1 MSDLPEPRSHTSL
14 PPPVSPRMLPDGE
27 ARRRIREDLDI
38 TFVVEAA
45 AGTGKTTELTSRIV
59 ALLASG
65 RAKLDEIVAVT
76 FTEKAAGE
84 MKLRLRSGIERAR
97 TAEDATPA
105 VQANLDR
112 SLAMLE
118 AARIG
123 TIHSLCSDLLHEHP
137 LEAEVDPLFEVGAE
151 DEAERLFDQ
160 AFDRWFAESLRDPP
174 EGVRRMLRRRP
185 RGRDRA
191 TPREVLRDAAYR
203 LADRRDFDGAWR
215 RDPWDRTEALGTAL
229 LALRAAASVGG
240 PKAAQERDFVGRNL
254 QKIARYLEELD
265 RREAVRGRDEDGL
278 EAELREVQR
287 WSEWRWRGGGYQ
299 CLVPRNEAIEL
310 RDNAKR
316 TVDAFLD
323 AANADL
329 AACLFHELRPLLDE
343 YERLKKRAGRLDFL
357 DLLLSTRKL
366 LRENVRVREQL
377 SRRFSHIFVD
387 EFQDTDPLQAEILL
401 LLAADDPSVSRRED
415 VRPRPGK
422 LFVVGDPKQSI
433 YRFRRADVAFYSDV
447 KRQLLQAGAELLYL
461 STSFRS
467 APSIQ
472 RAVNAAFAPLMRG
485 DTHSQARYVPL
496 QPFRADPHERPTL
509 IALPVPR
516 PYSDFGKITGFKIEE
531 SAPEAVAA
539 IVEHL
544 IDPRSGWTVSER
556 ERPDEA
562 VPLAARHV
570 CLLFKRFQSA
580 GDDITRPY
588 VRALESRRIPHV
600 LVGGRSFHEREEVI
614 ALRSAL
620 AAIEWP
626 DDELSVFA
634 ALRGPFFAVGDDLL
648 IAYRAAHRALHPLY
662 ALALLDPK
670 KRAEKPPLP
679 EHEREVAE
687 ALAVLGRLHAG
698 RNRRPIAD
706 TIGQLLERTRA
717 HAGLAIW
724 PTGEQAL
731 ANVLR
736 VMDLARRFES
746 RGATSFRAFVQRVQ
760 DDAQQ
765 GEAAEAPVVE
775 EGTDGVRLMTVHR
788 AKGLE
793 FPVVVLADPTAPA
806 THAQP
811 TRHVDSKAGKWFEPL
826 AGNMPIELYE
836 RREEVLARDLE
847 EAHRLAYVAATRARD
862 LLIVPVV
869 GDSMVGDDAIRGWVD
884 VLHPVL
890 YPPRSERRRPQ
901 RALGCPPFPGD
912 DSVLDRGKVDI
923 GPEQSVA
930 PGLHRP
936 EVGDHTVV

>member
-1 MSDLPEPRSHTSL
+1 MTRHSSA
-14 PPPVSPRMLPDGE
+14 PPVSAPTSLALLPDGE
-27 ARRRIREDLDI
+27 ARRRIREDLET

-45 AGTGKTTELTSRIV
+45 AGTGKTTELTARIV

-65 RAKLDEIVAVT
+65 HALLDEIVAVT

-84 MKLRLRSGIERAR
+84 MKLRLRAGIERAR
-97 TAEDATPA
+97 TADDASPG
-105 VQANLDR
+105 VRQNLDR

-137 LEAEVDPLFEVGAE
+137 LQAAVDPLFEVGAE

-160 AFDRWFAESLRDPP
+160 AFDRWFADALRDPP

-191 TPREVLRDAAYR
+191 TPREILRDAAYR

-215 RDPWDRTEALGTAL
+215 RDPWDRSQALEGTL
-229 LALRAAASVGG
+229 LALRAAASIAS
-240 PKAAQERDFVGRNL
+240 PKAPSDRDFVGRNL
-254 QKIARYLEELD
+254 HKIGRYLEELD
-265 RREAVRGRDEDGL
+265 RREAVRGRDDDGL
-278 EAELREVQR
+278 EAELRDVAR
-287 WSEWRWRGGGYQ
+287 WSEWRWRGGGFS

-310 RDNAKR
+310 RDTAKR
-316 TVDAFLD
+316 SVDAFLD
-323 AANADL
+323 RASADL
-329 AACLFHELRPLLDE
+329 AACLFHELQPLLQE
-343 YERLKKRAGRLDFL
+343 YERLKRRAGRLDFL
-357 DLLLSTRKL
+357 DLLLYTRDL
-366 LRENVRVREQL
+366 LRSNQGVREEL
-377 SRRFSHIFVD
+377 SERFSHLFID

-401 LLAADDPSVSRRED
+401 LLAADDPTVSRRED

-447 KRQLLQAGAELLYL
+447 KRQLVASGAEVLYL

-485 DTHSQARYVPL
+485 DSLSQARYVPL
-496 QPFRADPHERPTL
+496 HPFRADPPARPAVV
-509 IALPVPR
+509 ALPVPK
-516 PYSDFGKITGFKIEE
+516 PYSDYGKITYFRIEE

-539 IVEHL
+539 MVAHL
-544 IDPRSGWTVSER
+544 IEPGSGWTVSER
-556 ERPDEA
+556 ERPDVE
-562 VPLAARHV
+562 VPLQARHV

-580 GDDITRPY
+580 GEDVTRPY
-588 VRALESRRIPHV
+588 VRALEARRIPHV

-620 AAIEWP
+620 AAVEWP

-662 ALALLDPK
+662 ALVLLDPE
-670 KRAEKPPLP
+670 KREGLPPLP
-679 EHEREVAE
+679 PHEQEVAE
-687 ALAVLGRLHAG
+687 ALAVLGKLHLG

-706 TIGQLLERTRA
+706 TIGQLLSRTRA

-736 VMDLARRFES
+736 VMDLSRRFES
-746 RGATSFRAFVQRVQ
+746 RGATSFRAFVERIQ

-793 FPVVVLADPTAPA
+793 FPVVILADPTAPH
-806 THAQP
+806 THQQP
-811 TRHVDSKAGKWFEPL
+811 TRHVDTKTASWFEPL
-826 AGNMPIELYE
+826 AGNMPIELLSGA
-836 RREEVLARDLE
+836 RR
-847 EAHRLAYVAATRARD
+847 
-862 LLIVPVV
+862 
-869 GDSMVGDDAIRGWVD
+869 
-884 VLHPVL
+884 
-890 YPPRSERRRPQ
+890 
-901 RALGCPPFPGD
+901 
-912 DSVLDRGKVDI
+912 
-923 GPEQSVA
+923 
-930 PGLHRP
+930 
-936 EVGDHTVV
+936 